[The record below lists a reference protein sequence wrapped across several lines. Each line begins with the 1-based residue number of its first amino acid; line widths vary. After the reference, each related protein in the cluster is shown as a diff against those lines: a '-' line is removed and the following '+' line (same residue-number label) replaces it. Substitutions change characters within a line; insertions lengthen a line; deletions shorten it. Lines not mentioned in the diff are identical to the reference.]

1 MKTEI
6 YHKLTVGKEFMSALD
21 LIFASSQEI
30 FSINISLELNIGSKS
45 FKRSN
50 K

>member
-6 YHKLTVGKEFMSALD
+6 NYKLSVGKEFMSALD
-21 LIFASSQEI
+21 LIFCV
-30 FSINISLELNIGSKS
+30 FSRDFPINISLELNIGSKS